1 MESGKGSRNGEKVQ
15 CQMFPLS
22 LVNSVSG
29 EANADGVSE

>member
-1 MESGKGSRNGEKVQ
+1 MGKGAGTGRIQ
-15 CQMFPLS
+15 CQTFPLS